1 MIMHNRFFSFL
12 TILALLVV
20 FLISQFIKNYYFIVL
35 SEKSNMLT
43 LISFWVIVMGGFIF
57 SGGLLFF
64 RRWIYAKRK
73 KLLLSFSIFFLG
85 IIFIELFLHIT
96 YKRPMRFSPHQYL
109 NYIGTPNYR
118 SADGLNMHNSLGM
131 RGPEIIMP
139 KPTDRIRIAILGG
152 STVYEEFV
160 KDWRQ
165 DFARQL
171 ERELKQAYPNKEI
184 EVINAGLPGW
194 DSWEDLINLEF
205 RLIDLDL
212 DAIIVYEGVNDVHA
226 RLVRPD
232 SYKADNAGN
241 KSQWVRKPCLVLLCL
256 KTVQLITGFDP
267 YNFDFGTPT
276 YTHPL
281 TTDYNTI
288 LGTTPMEALEK
299 NPPIYFERNLRDIIA
314 VSRENG
320 IAVLFSTWA
329 WSDQLSDYAASPHYQ
344 KGFNDLND
352 VVKKIGKTKNVE
364 VYDFAVEMPVDKKY
378 WADGSHSNLAG
389 VTLKAKLFANY
400 IVKTNFLGDIET
412 AKKKEKSL

>member
-1 MIMHNRFFSFL
+1 
-12 TILALLVV
+12 
-20 FLISQFIKNYYFIVL
+20 
-35 SEKSNMLT
+35 
-43 LISFWVIVMGGFIF
+43 
-57 SGGLLFF
+57 
-64 RRWIYAKRK
+64 
-73 KLLLSFSIFFLG
+73 
-85 IIFIELFLHIT
+85 
-96 YKRPMRFSPHQYL
+96 MRFSPHPYL

-118 SADGLNMHNSLGM
+118 SADELNMHNSLGM

-139 KPTDRIRIAILGG
+139 KPKDRIRIALLGG

-171 ERELKQAYPNKEI
+171 ERELKQAYPNKDI

-205 RLIDLDL
+205 RLADLGL

-226 RLVRPD
+226 RFVRPD
-232 SYKADNAGN
+232 FYKADNSGN
-241 KSQWVRKPCLVLLCL
+241 KSQWVKKPCLVLLCL

-281 TTDYNTI
+281 TNDYNTI
-288 LGTTPMEALEK
+288 LGMTPMEALKK

-320 IAVLFSTWA
+320 IAVLLSTWA
-329 WSDQLSDYAASPHYQ
+329 WSDQWSDYAASPHYQ
-344 KGFNDLND
+344 KGFNDLNG
-352 VVKKIGKTKNVE
+352 VVKKLGKTKNVK
-364 VYDFAVEMPVDKKY
+364 VYDFAVEMPKDKKY
-378 WADGSHSNLAG
+378 WADGSHSNLEG

-400 IVKTNFLGDIET
+400 IAKTNFLDNIET
-412 AKKKEKSL
+412 AKKKSL

>member
-1 MIMHNRFFSFL
+1 MHNLFYSFL
-12 TILALLVV
+12 IILTLFIV
-20 FLISQFIKNYYFIVL
+20 FLITQFIKNYYFIVL
-35 SEKSNMLT
+35 SEKSNLLT
-43 LISFWVIVMGGFIF
+43 LISFYVIVIGGFIF
-57 SGGLLFF
+57 SVGLLFF

-73 KLLLSFSIFFLG
+73 KLLLSLSIFFLG
-85 IIFIELFLHIT
+85 IIFIELYLHIT

-131 RGPEIIMP
+131 RGKEIIMP
-139 KPTDRIRIAILGG
+139 KPAGRIRLAILGG

-160 KDWRQ
+160 KDWKK

-171 ERELKQAYPNKEI
+171 EHELKQAYPNKDI

-212 DAIIVYEGVNDVHA
+212 DAIIVYEGANDVHA
-226 RLVRPD
+226 RFVRPN
-232 SYKADNAGN
+232 SYKADNSGN
-241 KSQWVRKPCLVLLCL
+241 KSQWVIKPCLVLLCL
-256 KTVQLITGFDP
+256 KTVQLITGFDS

-276 YTHPL
+276 YTHPV
-281 TTDYNTI
+281 TNDYNAI
-288 LGTTPMEALEK
+288 LDMTPIEALEK
-299 NPPIYFERNLRDIIA
+299 NPPIYFERNLRNIIA
-314 VSRENG
+314 VARENG
-320 IAVLFSTWA
+320 ITVLLSTWA
-329 WSDQLSDYAASPHYQ
+329 WSNQLPDYAASLHYQ

-364 VYDFAVEMPVDKKY
+364 IYDFAVEMPVDKKY
-378 WADGSHSNLAG
+378 WADGSHSNSEG

-400 IVKTNFLGDIET
+400 IMKTNFLDTIET
-412 AKKKEKSL
+412 TKKKEKSL